1 MRPWLP
7 ERRFAWEAATKTQD
21 PSIKNFL
28 ANFEHTLTDDEVE
41 MIARQ
46 QFDGRGS
53 GRAVKH
59 CRPYWPR
66 PATRG

>member
-41 MIARQ
+41 MNRSSAVRWSRQ
-46 QFDGRGS
+46 RLRS
-53 GRAVKH
+53 
-59 CRPYWPR
+59 
-66 PATRG
+66 